1 MNPLKSL
8 TLASSRR
15 FLTAALASVVVMYG
29 PKLIGVEIPEEKA
42 AEYAE
47 FVVGALAFVWSA
59 LVVSMGVREHK
70 SE

>member
-1 MNPLKSL
+1 MNPLKAF

-42 AEYAE
+42 TEYAE
-47 FVVGALAFVWSA
+47 FVIGSLTFIWSS
-59 LVVSMGVREHK
+59 LVVSMGLREHK